1 MEGTQ
6 INHRL
11 SSTGSDGGKPCKD
24 GKRRYKYLPYEKPT
38 QWTRCLSGCKKGWVR
53 PTGYRMCEKKGKDTK
68 GSKEVRHLND
78 GWLTASHIEFICE
91 KWFKDRKFT
100 SVYRA
105 TPYLEALAE
114 KKGTRLNRTHS
125 LSDQLAKKAK
135 ISSKVVFC
143 IVNSGNSHWVVT
155 AHTPTGHKFAWD
167 SLKQQGKLRAGGGRV
182 TYELKQC
189 PHQKQFWE
197 CGYHAL
203 WNLKTLI
210 DNVNAKKGER
220 GLDTIDFYPSIHF
233 MRNVQNAIY
242 YDPKDGGD
250 DGRLMTRDETGRMNN
265 GRNRP
270 EEAIDID
277 KTDNSL

>member
-38 QWTRCLSGCKKGWVR
+38 QWTRCLSGCKKGCVR
-53 PTGYRMCEKKGKDTK
+53 PTGYRMCEKKGKDTE
-68 GSKEVRHLND
+68 GSKEVRHLNG

-167 SLKQQGKLRAGGGRV
+167 SLKQQGKLSLRNCDD
-182 TYELKQC
+182 ESQWC
-189 PHQKQFWE
+189 PNMYDTHAIIEQKKADTAST
-197 CGYHAL
+197 GYSLQNTPTTVCADVLRHSDA
-203 WNLKTLI
+203 NQVGH
-210 DNVNAKKGER
+210 VNCAFR
-220 GLDTIDFYPSIHF
+220 G
-233 MRNVQNAIY
+233 
-242 YDPKDGGD
+242 
-250 DGRLMTRDETGRMNN
+250 
-265 GRNRP
+265 
-270 EEAIDID
+270 
-277 KTDNSL
+277 NSWVC